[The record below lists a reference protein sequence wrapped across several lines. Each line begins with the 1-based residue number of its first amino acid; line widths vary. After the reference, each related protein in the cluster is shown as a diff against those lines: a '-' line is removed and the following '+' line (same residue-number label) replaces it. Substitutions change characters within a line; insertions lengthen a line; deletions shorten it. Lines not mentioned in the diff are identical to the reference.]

1 MGENP
6 ITTIDTGKEGPRVNL
21 ILPWTALITSLA
33 GIVYITYRAAQF
45 EATVSALERT
55 LTRLE
60 TVMVSRNELE
70 IMRERDS
77 NQLNRV
83 EDHERR
89 MRELESAVFRNGM
102 NGNGRPR

>member
-1 MGENP
+1 MGEQP
-6 ITTIDTGKEGPRVNL
+6 ITTIDSGKDGPRVNL
-21 ILPWTALITSLA
+21 ILPWTALITSLM

-60 TVMVSRNELE
+60 AAMVSRTELE
-70 IMRERDS
+70 IMRERDA
-77 NQLNRV
+77 NLLTRV

-89 MRELESAVFRNGM
+89 MRDLEAAVFRA